1 MTLNEIRQKRAE
13 HWEMMKNFL
22 DSHEDKNGNL
32 NADDAATYANY
43 EKVMDDFD
51 KTVERAQN
59 REQREQ
65 QMSQFANKP
74 LTGGVGGSAN
84 TGKTGRASDEYN
96 AAFTDYLK
104 NYLKTNRVSNVM
116 QEGVSADGGYLVPTE
131 FERILYEVRDQEDP
145 IFQLAGRISLG
156 SLEKNVPYVAT
167 NGASALISEG
177 GAYPVSTDTFNI
189 VVFHAYKSG
198 RISTATD
205 EMIADSVFDIYTYTA
220 ESLGKSDAKCWA
232 SYFWTGTGTN
242 QPEGVLTAAGLG
254 VTAAA
259 TNAVTADE
267 LIDLYYSL
275 KEAYRRNAVW
285 AMNDLTVAA
294 IRKLKLPGTGEY
306 LWTPGFGAAPDTIL
320 GKPLHTSENI
330 PALAAATRGIVFGD
344 IKAGYNI
351 GDRRGY
357 ELKILDQLYA
367 ANGIIGF
374 RGTSRAD
381 GRGIL
386 AGEAI
391 KVLQTAAS

>member
-1 MTLNEIRQKRAE
+1 MTLNEIRRKRAE

-32 NADDAATYANY
+32 TADDAATYANY

-51 KTVERAQN
+51 KAVERAQN

-84 TGKTGRASDEYN
+84 TGKTDRASDEYN

-104 NYLKTNRVSNVM
+104 NYIRTRRVSNIM

-131 FERILYEVRDQEDP
+131 FERVLYEVRDQIDP
-145 IFQLAGRISLG
+145 IFELAGRITLG

-167 NGASALISEG
+167 NGAAALIAEG

-189 VVFHAYKSG
+189 VVFHALKAG
-198 RISTATD
+198 RIATATD
-205 EMIADSVFDIYTYTA
+205 EMIADSAFDLYTYIA
-220 ESLGKSDAKCWA
+220 DSLGKSDGKCWA
-232 SYFWTGTGTN
+232 PYFWTGTGTN
-242 QPEGVLTAAGLG
+242 QPEGVTTAAGVG

-259 TNAVTADE
+259 TNAVTGDE
-267 LIDLYYSL
+267 IINLYYSL
-275 KEAYRRNAVW
+275 KEPYRRNAVW

-306 LWTPGFGAAPDTIL
+306 LWTPGFGAAPDMIL
-320 GKPLHTSENI
+320 GKPLRTSENI
-330 PALAAATRGIVFGD
+330 PTLAASSKAIVFGD
-344 IKAGYNI
+344 INAGYKI
-351 GDRRGY
+351 AVRRGY
-357 ELKILDQLYA
+357 ELKILDQRYA
-367 ANGIIGF
+367 ENGVIGF

-386 AGEAI
+386 ASEAI
-391 KVLQTAAS
+391 KVLQTKA

>member
-22 DSHEDKNGNL
+22 DTHEDKNGNL

-51 KTVERAQN
+51 KAVERAQN

-65 QMSQFANKP
+65 QMGQFANKP
-74 LTGGVGGSAN
+74 LTGGVGGSNN

-96 AAFTDYLK
+96 AAFNDYLK
-104 NYLKTNRVSNVM
+104 NYIRTRRVSNIM

-131 FERILYEVRDQEDP
+131 FERVLYEVRDQIDP
-145 IFQLAGRISLG
+145 IFELAGRITLG

-167 NGASALISEG
+167 NGAAALIAEG

-189 VVFHAYKSG
+189 VVFHALKAG
-198 RISTATD
+198 RIATATD
-205 EMIADSVFDIYTYTA
+205 EMIADSAFDLYTYTA
-220 ESLGKSDAKCWA
+220 ESLGKSDGKCWA
-232 SYFWTGTGTN
+232 PYFWTGNGNN
-242 QPEGVLTAAGLG
+242 QPDGVTNVAGVG

-259 TNAVTADE
+259 TNAVTGDE
-267 LIDLYYSL
+267 IIDLYYSL
-275 KEAYRRNAVW
+275 KEPYRRNAVW

-306 LWTPGFGAAPDTIL
+306 LWTPGFGAAPDMIL
-320 GKPLHTSENI
+320 GKPLRTSENI
-330 PALAAATRGIVFGD
+330 PTLAAGSKAIVFGD
-344 IKAGYNI
+344 INAGYKI
-351 GDRRGY
+351 AVRRGY
-357 ELKILDQLYA
+357 ELKILDQRYA
-367 ANGIIGF
+367 ENGVIGF

-386 AGEAI
+386 ASEAI
-391 KVLQTAAS
+391 KVLKTKA